1 MGQNGH
7 AKDHDVQSL
16 LAEFA
21 GKPDLAAQFRVSP
34 RTIDRWVRMRLLPAP
49 VRMGRTSLFHVPTVK
64 RHLEHLS
71 ATTSDR
77 CPRVRPKC

>member
-1 MGQNGH
+1 MGQNGP
-7 AKDHDVQSL
+7 ADDHDVQSL
-16 LAEFA
+16 LAEYA
-21 GKPDLAAQFRVSP
+21 RKKELAREFDVSE
-34 RTIDRWVRMRLLPAP
+34 RTIERWVRMRLLPAP
-49 VRMGRTSLFHVPTVK
+49 VRIGRTSLFHVPTVK